1 MCPDFDKRSGA
12 RSGKTRSG
20 KGSSGRGRP
29 SASDEERKDRVI
41 QTRVPKDLE
50 STLKE
55 AAEQKRM
62 TVSHLIRN
70 VLEDT
75 FNLVDGGAVTLED
88 GNHLVDG
95 IVADSSALVE
105 HVTRDAKRLAA
116 TARGE
121 NVGKPLT
128 PARQGG
134 ELASDLLDSVDAW
147 QDVIVNK
154 PGQCIECGKALAR
167 GERAFR
173 GLTTLAEVPS
183 VWLCGD
189 CIGRL

>member
-1 MCPDFDKRSGA
+1 MPRSSDPNRPSRPA
-12 RSGKTRSG
+12 R
-20 KGSSGRGRP
+20 SGRGRRP
-29 SASDEERKDRVI
+29 AAEEERKDRVI

-75 FNLVDGGAVTLED
+75 FNLVDG
-88 GNHLVDG
+88 

-121 NVGKPLT
+121 SQAKPLT
-128 PARQGG
+128 PANDGGDLARQ
-134 ELASDLLDSVDAW
+134 LLESVDAW

-154 PGQCIECGKALAR
+154 PGQCIECGKALGR
-167 GERAFR
+167 GDRAFR
-173 GLTTLAEVPS
+173 GLTQLPDIPS
-183 VWLCGD
+183 VWLCQD
-189 CIGRL
+189 CIGKL

>member
-1 MCPDFDKRSGA
+1 MPSKTDKA
-12 RSGKTRSG
+12 T
-20 KGSSGRGRP
+20 RGRRP
-29 SASDEERKDRVI
+29 AAEEERKDRVI

-75 FNLVDGGAVTLED
+75 FNLVDG
-88 GNHLVDG
+88 

-105 HVTRDAKRLAA
+105 HVTRDARRLAA

-121 NVGKPLT
+121 SLGKPLT
-128 PARQGG
+128 PAKQGG
-134 ELASDLLDSVDAW
+134 TLASQLLDNVDAW

-154 PGQCIECGKALAR
+154 PGQCIECGKDLNR

-173 GLTTLAEVPS
+173 GLTTAPEIPV
-183 VWLCGD
+183 VWLCSD
-189 CIGRL
+189 CIATL

>member
-1 MCPDFDKRSGA
+1 MSSADRPQTTHKRRA
-12 RSGKTRSG
+12 P
-20 KGSSGRGRP
+20 RGRRP
-29 SASDEERKDRVI
+29 APEDARKDRVI

-75 FNLVDGGAVTLED
+75 FNLVDG
-88 GNHLVDG
+88 

-105 HVTRDAKRLAA
+105 HVTRDARRLAA
-116 TARGE
+116 SARGDATS
-121 NVGKPLT
+121 PT
-128 PARQGG
+128 SRDAPHSSR
-134 ELASDLLDSVDAW
+134 ELLLNSVDAW

-154 PGQCIECGKALAR
+154 PGQCVECDKALVR

-173 GLTTLAEVPS
+173 GLISLPTS
-183 VWLCGD
+183 VTESSAVWVCAD
-189 CIGRL
+189 CISNL

>member
-1 MCPDFDKRSGA
+1 MASRSEKSASAGQ
-12 RSGKTRSG
+12 
-20 KGSSGRGRP
+20 RGRRP
-29 SASDEERKDRVI
+29 APEEERKDRVI

-75 FNLVDGGAVTLED
+75 F
-88 GNHLVDG
+88 HLVDG

-105 HVTRDAKRLAA
+105 NVTRDAKRLAA

-121 NVGKPLT
+121 LPARPIT
-128 PARQGG
+128 PAKEGG
-134 ELASDLLDSVDAW
+134 ELAARLLDSVDAW
-147 QDVIVNK
+147 QDVIVNR

-173 GLTTLAEVPS
+173 GLTTAADTPV
-183 VWLCGD
+183 VWLCAD
-189 CIGRL
+189 CINTL

>member
-1 MCPDFDKRSGA
+1 MCPRPDKPHPD
-12 RSGKTRSG
+12 
-20 KGSSGRGRP
+20 SGRASTRGRRP
-29 SASDEERKDRVI
+29 AAEEERKDRVI

-75 FNLVDGGAVTLED
+75 FNLVDG
-88 GNHLVDG
+88 

-116 TARGE
+116 AARGE
-121 NVGKPLT
+121 SAGRLIT
-128 PARQGG
+128 PAKDGG
-134 ELASDLLDSVDAW
+134 ALASQLLDSVDAW

-173 GLTTLAEVPS
+173 GLTTVAEAPA
-183 VWLCGD
+183 VWLCRD
-189 CIGRL
+189 CTSNL

>member
-1 MCPDFDKRSGA
+1 MCPDFDKRSDK
-12 RSGKTRSG
+12 SSG
-20 KGSSGRGRP
+20 KGRSGRASSGRGRP

-75 FNLVDGGAVTLED
+75 FNLVDG
-88 GNHLVDG
+88 

-121 NVGKPLT
+121 TVGKPLT

-134 ELASDLLDSVDAW
+134 ELASELLDSVDAW

-154 PGQCIECGKALAR
+154 PGQCIECGKALCR

-189 CIGRL
+189 CIGKL

>member
-1 MCPDFDKRSGA
+1 MAPRPHKPVSASQR
-12 RSGKTRSG
+12 
-20 KGSSGRGRP
+20 GRGRRP
-29 SASDEERKDRVI
+29 APEEERKDRVI

-75 FNLVDGGAVTLED
+75 FNLVDG
-88 GNHLVDG
+88 

-105 HVTRDAKRLAA
+105 NVTRDARRLAA

-121 NVGKPLT
+121 LPTRPLT
-128 PARQGG
+128 PAKEGG
-134 ELASDLLDSVDAW
+134 ELAGQLLDSVDAW
-147 QDVIVNK
+147 QDVVVNR

-173 GLTTLAEVPS
+173 GLTTATDTPV
-183 VWLCGD
+183 VWLCAG
-189 CIGRL
+189 CITTL